1 MSEDERI
8 INRWFFDVCVFKALE
23 SFRNG
28 DYTVF
33 AKITNVIES
42 MVVLPMDGRGDT
54 VLKLRCMQFL
64 SRVNNGDKL
73 DLTFEEPKT
82 PLESALAVLESLCRE
97 LDVPQR
103 EQQRVH
109 NTIAEMLIMV
119 CIRSGEFEKAEE
131 ILHRHFSAA
140 ADSAGKKKL
149 LAGLIQR
156 RCSSHSALQ
165 LISYSDFKQDMLEF
179 IERLYRVPEPFLT
192 QMLKRSGHLCTS
204 AEPTTSSSS
213 SSQGGRSSTQ
223 KPSTAAAEDH
233 GGVWCV
239 SLQSVR
245 QVYCELSEE
254 CGVSVP
260 FSRLLEEVELE
271 AQRQGQE
278 PPSAELDLAL
288 SETPMEPVERVRYR
302 EPRVTLHR
310 YTGMTISRLVTE
322 DDSQPSEDDS
332 QDNITQINGCSPVQT
347 SPQRLII
354 RSDPE
359 SDDLEVQTIRRTST
373 DNQRDNRLIIRSDP
387 ESDDLEVQTVRR
399 TSTDNQR
406 DNRLIIRSDPE
417 SDDLEVQ
424 TVRRTSTDNQRDNSE
439 SPSVSKVC
447 SPAQRSTPSVRDAH
461 RLIIRSDPESD
472 DLEVQTV
479 RRTSTDNQRDNRL
492 IIRSDPESDDLEV
505 QTVRRTST
513 DNQRDNRLI
522 IRSDPESDDLE
533 VQTVRR
539 TSTDNQRD
547 NRLIIRSDPE
557 SDDLE
562 VQTVRRTST
571 DNQRDNS
578 ESPSV
583 SKVCSPAQRSTPSV
597 RDAHSGESRLS
608 PVRHSVPLSDRRS
621 GKKTHNNRRVVVS
634 SDEECEDPPSDRHTA
649 GQEPHDSSDPEC
661 VLEERAA
668 PQSSTPAH
676 HSRAARSNHSES
688 EVHST
693 RPQVRSSPA
702 DSRSSSSGKRSAKRA
717 RWQDASGI
725 QEDWSDEE
733 SLFSAASGPSH
744 KKKYTRKLWTVQES
758 DWLKEGVR
766 RFGVG
771 HWEPIR
777 SAFPFT
783 GRSACNLKDR
793 WRTMVKLKMV

>member
-28 DYTVF
+28 DYTDF

-109 NTIAEMLIMV
+109 NAITEMLIVV
-119 CIRSGEFEKAEE
+119 CIRGGEFEKAEE
-131 ILHRHFSAA
+131 VLHRHFSTA

-149 LAGLIQR
+149 LASLIQR
-156 RCSSHSALQ
+156 RRSSHSVLQ

-192 QMLKRSGHLCTS
+192 QMLKRSGHLRLS
-204 AEPTTSSSS
+204 AEPTTTSSSS
-213 SSQGGRSSTQ
+213 SLSPSRGGRSSPQ

-233 GGVWCV
+233 GGVCCV

-245 QVYCELSEE
+245 QVYGELCEE
-254 CGVSVP
+254 CGASVP

-271 AQRQGQE
+271 AQQ
-278 PPSAELDLAL
+278 PSRESPEAELHLAL
-288 SETPMEPVERVRYR
+288 SETPMEPAERLCAL
-302 EPRVTLHR
+302 EPRVTLRR

-322 DDSQPSEDDS
+322 EDSQLSGDDS
-332 QDNITQINGCSPVQT
+332 QDISRISGCAPLQR

-354 RSDPE
+354 HSDPE
-359 SDDLEVQTIRRTST
+359 SEDIETVRRKSTEKKRDDRLIIHSDPESEDIETVRRKST
-373 DNQRDNRLIIRSDP
+373 DNQRDDRVRT
-387 ESDDLEVQTVRR
+387 ESHETPGKVLEKK
-399 TSTDNQR
+399 
-406 DNRLIIRSDPE
+406 L
-417 SDDLEVQ
+417 
-424 TVRRTSTDNQRDNSE
+424 
-439 SPSVSKVC
+439 
-447 SPAQRSTPSVRDAH
+447 SVRH
-461 RLIIRSDPESD
+461 
-472 DLEVQTV
+472 
-479 RRTSTDNQRDNRL
+479 
-492 IIRSDPESDDLEV
+492 
-505 QTVRRTST
+505 
-513 DNQRDNRLI
+513 
-522 IRSDPESDDLE
+522 
-533 VQTVRR
+533 
-539 TSTDNQRD
+539 
-547 NRLIIRSDPE
+547 
-557 SDDLE
+557 
-562 VQTVRRTST
+562 
-571 DNQRDNS
+571 
-578 ESPSV
+578 
-583 SKVCSPAQRSTPSV
+583 
-597 RDAHSGESRLS
+597 
-608 PVRHSVPLSDRRS
+608 S
-621 GKKTHNNRRVVVS
+621 GKKTHNSRRVVLS
-634 SDEECEDPPSDRHTA
+634 SGEECEDPPSDRHAA

-676 HSRAARSNHSES
+676 HSRTAQSDHSGESRSTPSVRRSGKKTHNSRSVVLSSDEECEDPPSDRHAAGQEPHDSSDPECVLEECAAPQSSTPAHHSRTAQSDHSES

-717 RWQDASGI
+717 PWQDASGV

-733 SLFSAASGPSH
+733 SLFGTASGPSH
-744 KKKYTRKLWTVQES
+744 KKTKRYTRKLWTVQES

-777 SAFPFT
+777 CAFPFT
-783 GRSACNLKDR
+783 GRTACNLKDR

>member
-109 NTIAEMLIMV
+109 NSIAEMLVVV

-140 ADSAGKKKL
+140 ADSAGKKL
-149 LAGLIQR
+149 LASLIQR
-156 RCSSHSALQ
+156 RRSSHSVLQ

-192 QMLKRSGHLCTS
+192 QMLKCSGHLRPS

-213 SSQGGRSSTQ
+213 SSSSRGGRSSTQ
-223 KPSTAAAEDH
+223 KPSAAEHH
-233 GGVWCV
+233 GGAARGQL

-245 QVYCELSEE
+245 QVYGALSEE
-254 CGVSVP
+254 CGASVP
-260 FSRLLEEVELE
+260 FSRLLEEVEEE
-271 AQRQGQE
+271 AQRQSRE
-278 PPSAELDLAL
+278 PPGAELNLAL
-288 SETPMEPVERVRYR
+288 SQTPLESVSDRQ
-302 EPRVTLHR
+302 PRVTLRR

-322 DDSQPSEDDS
+322 DDSQPSGDES
-332 QDNITQINGCSPVQT
+332 QDNITQISSGSPAQT
-347 SPQRLII
+347 SPQRVIIRSDPETDEPEVQTVRPTSTDNQRDDRVII

-359 SDDLEVQTIRRTST
+359 SDDPEVQTVRPTST
-373 DNQRDNRLIIRSDP
+373 DNQRDDRLIIRSDP
-387 ESDDLEVQTVRR
+387 ESDDLEVQTVRP

-406 DNRLIIRSDPE
+406 DDRLIIRSDPE
-417 SDDLEVQ
+417 SDDPEAQ
-424 TVRRTSTDNQRDNSE
+424 TVRPTSTDNQRDDSE
-439 SPSVSKVC
+439 SASVSKVC
-447 SPAQRSTPSVRDAH
+447 SAAQRSTPSA
-461 RLIIRSDPESD
+461 
-472 DLEVQTV
+472 
-479 RRTSTDNQRDNRL
+479 
-492 IIRSDPESDDLEV
+492 
-505 QTVRRTST
+505 
-513 DNQRDNRLI
+513 
-522 IRSDPESDDLE
+522 
-533 VQTVRR
+533 
-539 TSTDNQRD
+539 
-547 NRLIIRSDPE
+547 
-557 SDDLE
+557 
-562 VQTVRRTST
+562 
-571 DNQRDNS
+571 
-578 ESPSV
+578 
-583 SKVCSPAQRSTPSV
+583 
-597 RDAHSGESRLS
+597 RDAHSGGEALS
-608 PVRHSVPLSDRRS
+608 TPARHSAPPSARRS
-621 GKKTHNNRRVVVS
+621 GKKTHNRSVVVS

-649 GQEPHDSSDPEC
+649 GLEPHDSSVSDPEC
-661 VLEERAA
+661 VLVEHAA
-668 PQSSTPAH
+668 PQSSTPARH
-676 HSRAARSNHSES
+676 TRAARSNHSES

-733 SLFSAASGPSH
+733 SLFGAASGPSH

-777 SAFPFT
+777 TAFPFT

>member
-28 DYTVF
+28 DYTFF
-33 AKITNVIES
+33 AKITNVVES
-42 MVVLPMDGRGDT
+42 MVALPMDGRGDT

-109 NTIAEMLIMV
+109 NAIAEMLIVV

-140 ADSAGKKKL
+140 ADTAGKKKL
-149 LAGLIQR
+149 LASLIQR
-156 RCSSHSALQ
+156 RRSSHSVLQ

-192 QMLKRSGHLCTS
+192 QMLKRSGHLRPS

-213 SSQGGRSSTQ
+213 SSSRKGRSSTQ
-223 KPSTAAAEDH
+223 KPSAAAAAAEHH

-245 QVYCELSEE
+245 QVYGELSEE

-271 AQRQGQE
+271 AQQQSQE
-278 PPSAELDLAL
+278 PPGDELNLAL
-288 SETPMEPVERVRYR
+288 SETPMEPVESVSGR
-302 EPRVTLHR
+302 EPRVTLRR

-322 DDSQPSEDDS
+322 GDSQPSEDDS
-332 QDNITQINGCSPVQT
+332 QDNITQISGCSPLQK
-347 SPQRLII
+347 SPQRLVI

-359 SDDLEVQTIRRTST
+359 SDDLEVQPVRRKST
-373 DNQRDNRLIIRSDP
+373 DKQCDNRLIIRSDP
-387 ESDDLEVQTVRR
+387 ESDDLEVQPVRR
-399 TSTDNQR
+399 KSTDKQCVNRLVIHSDPESDDLEVQPVR
-406 DNRLIIRSDPE
+406 RKSTDKQCDNRLIIRSDPE

-424 TVRRTSTDNQRDNSE
+424 PVRRKSTDKQC
-439 SPSVSKVC
+439 V
-447 SPAQRSTPSVRDAH
+447 
-461 RLIIRSDPESD
+461 
-472 DLEVQTV
+472 
-479 RRTSTDNQRDNRL
+479 NRL

-505 QTVRRTST
+505 KTVRQSST
-513 DNQRDNRLI
+513 DKQC
-522 IRSDPESDDLE
+522 
-533 VQTVRR
+533 
-539 TSTDNQRD
+539 
-547 NRLIIRSDPE
+547 
-557 SDDLE
+557 
-562 VQTVRRTST
+562 
-571 DNQRDNS
+571 DNS
-578 ESPSV
+578 S
-583 SKVCSPAQRSTPSV
+583 
-597 RDAHSGESRLS
+597 SGESRS
-608 PVRHSVPLSDRRS
+608 TPARHSVPPSVRRS
-621 GKKTHNNRRVVVS
+621 GKKTHNSRRVVVS
-634 SDEECEDPPSDRHTA
+634 SDEECEDPPSDRQTA
-649 GQEPHDSSDPEC
+649 GQEPHHSSVNDPEC
-661 VLEERAA
+661 VLERAA
-668 PQSSTPAH
+668 PQSSTPAR
-676 HSRAARSNHSES
+676 HSRATRSNHSES

-702 DSRSSSSGKRSAKRA
+702 DSRSSSSGKRRAKRA

-733 SLFSAASGPSH
+733 SLFSAASGPSR
-744 KKKYTRKLWTVQES
+744 KKKYTKKLWTVQES

-771 HWEPIR
+771 RWEPIR

-783 GRSACNLKDR
+783 GRTACNLKDR

>member
-109 NTIAEMLIMV
+109 NSIAEMLVVV

-140 ADSAGKKKL
+140 ADSAGKKL
-149 LAGLIQR
+149 LASLIQR
-156 RCSSHSALQ
+156 RRSSHSVLQ

-192 QMLKRSGHLCTS
+192 QMLKCSGHLRPS

-213 SSQGGRSSTQ
+213 SSSSRGGRSSTQ
-223 KPSTAAAEDH
+223 KPSAAEHH
-233 GGVWCV
+233 GGAARGQL

-245 QVYCELSEE
+245 QVYGALSEE
-254 CGVSVP
+254 CGASVP
-260 FSRLLEEVELE
+260 FSRLLEEVEEE
-271 AQRQGQE
+271 AQRQSRE
-278 PPSAELDLAL
+278 PPGAELNLAL
-288 SETPMEPVERVRYR
+288 SQTPLESVSDRQ
-302 EPRVTLHR
+302 PRVTLRR

-322 DDSQPSEDDS
+322 DDSQPSGDES
-332 QDNITQINGCSPVQT
+332 QDNITQISSGSPAQT
-347 SPQRLII
+347 SPQRVIIRSDPETDEPEVQTVRPTSTDNQRDDRLII

-359 SDDLEVQTIRRTST
+359 SDDPEAQTVRPTST
-373 DNQRDNRLIIRSDP
+373 DNQRDD
-387 ESDDLEVQTVRR
+387 
-399 TSTDNQR
+399 
-406 DNRLIIRSDPE
+406 
-417 SDDLEVQ
+417 
-424 TVRRTSTDNQRDNSE
+424 SE
-439 SPSVSKVC
+439 SASVSKVC
-447 SPAQRSTPSVRDAH
+447 SAAQRSTPSA
-461 RLIIRSDPESD
+461 
-472 DLEVQTV
+472 
-479 RRTSTDNQRDNRL
+479 
-492 IIRSDPESDDLEV
+492 
-505 QTVRRTST
+505 
-513 DNQRDNRLI
+513 
-522 IRSDPESDDLE
+522 
-533 VQTVRR
+533 
-539 TSTDNQRD
+539 
-547 NRLIIRSDPE
+547 
-557 SDDLE
+557 
-562 VQTVRRTST
+562 
-571 DNQRDNS
+571 
-578 ESPSV
+578 
-583 SKVCSPAQRSTPSV
+583 
-597 RDAHSGESRLS
+597 RDAHSGGEALS
-608 PVRHSVPLSDRRS
+608 TPARHSAPPSARRS
-621 GKKTHNNRRVVVS
+621 GKKTHNRSVVVS

-649 GQEPHDSSDPEC
+649 GLEPHDSSDPEC
-661 VLEERAA
+661 VLVEHAA
-668 PQSSTPAH
+668 PQSSTPARH
-676 HSRAARSNHSES
+676 TRAARSNHSES

-733 SLFSAASGPSH
+733 SLFGAASGPSH

-777 SAFPFT
+777 TAFPFT

>member
-28 DYTVF
+28 DYTDF

-109 NTIAEMLIMV
+109 NAITEMLIVV
-119 CIRSGEFEKAEE
+119 CIRGGEFEKAEE
-131 ILHRHFSAA
+131 VLHRHFSTA

-149 LAGLIQR
+149 LASLIQR
-156 RCSSHSALQ
+156 RRSSHSVLQ

-192 QMLKRSGHLCTS
+192 QMLKRSGHLRLS
-204 AEPTTSSSS
+204 AEPTTTSSSS
-213 SSQGGRSSTQ
+213 SLLPSRGGQSSAQ

-233 GGVWCV
+233 GGVCCV
-239 SLQSVR
+239 SLQRVR
-245 QVYCELSEE
+245 QVYGELCEE

-271 AQRQGQE
+271 AQQ
-278 PPSAELDLAL
+278 PSRESPEAELHLAL
-288 SETPMEPVERVRYR
+288 SETPMEPAERLCAL
-302 EPRVTLHR
+302 EPRVTLRR

-322 DDSQPSEDDS
+322 EDSQPSGDDS
-332 QDNITQINGCSPVQT
+332 QDISQISGCAPLQR

-354 RSDPE
+354 HSDPE
-359 SDDLEVQTIRRTST
+359 SEDIETVRRKST
-373 DNQRDNRLIIRSDP
+373 DNQRDDRVRT
-387 ESDDLEVQTVRR
+387 ESHET
-399 TSTDNQR
+399 
-406 DNRLIIRSDPE
+406 PG
-417 SDDLEVQ
+417 
-424 TVRRTSTDNQRDNSE
+424 
-439 SPSVSKVC
+439 KV
-447 SPAQRSTPSVRDAH
+447 
-461 RLIIRSDPESD
+461 LGKK
-472 DLEVQTV
+472 L
-479 RRTSTDNQRDNRL
+479 
-492 IIRSDPESDDLEV
+492 
-505 QTVRRTST
+505 
-513 DNQRDNRLI
+513 
-522 IRSDPESDDLE
+522 
-533 VQTVRR
+533 
-539 TSTDNQRD
+539 
-547 NRLIIRSDPE
+547 
-557 SDDLE
+557 
-562 VQTVRRTST
+562 
-571 DNQRDNS
+571 
-578 ESPSV
+578 
-583 SKVCSPAQRSTPSV
+583 
-597 RDAHSGESRLS
+597 SG
-608 PVRHSVPLSDRRS
+608 RRS
-621 GKKTHNNRRVVVS
+621 GKKTHNSRRVVLS
-634 SDEECEDPPSDRHTA
+634 SDEECEDPPSDRHAA
-649 GQEPHDSSDPEC
+649 GQEPHDSRVVLSSDEEC
-661 VLEERAA
+661 EDPPSDRHAA
-668 PQSSTPAH
+668 GQEPHDS
-676 HSRAARSNHSES
+676 SES

-702 DSRSSSSGKRSAKRA
+702 DSRSSSSGKRGAKRA
-717 RWQDASGI
+717 PWQDASGV

-733 SLFSAASGPSH
+733 SLFGAASGPSH
-744 KKKYTRKLWTVQES
+744 KKTKRYTRKLWTVQES

-777 SAFPFT
+777 CAFPFT
-783 GRSACNLKDR
+783 GRTACNLKDR

>member
-28 DYTVF
+28 DYTDF

-109 NTIAEMLIMV
+109 NAITEMLIVV
-119 CIRSGEFEKAEE
+119 CIRGGEFEKAEE
-131 ILHRHFSAA
+131 VLHRHFSTA

-149 LAGLIQR
+149 LASLIQR
-156 RCSSHSALQ
+156 RRSSHSVLQ

-192 QMLKRSGHLCTS
+192 QMLKRSGHLRLS
-204 AEPTTSSSS
+204 AEPTTTSSSS
-213 SSQGGRSSTQ
+213 SLSPSRGGRSSPQ

-233 GGVWCV
+233 GGVCCV

-245 QVYCELSEE
+245 QVYGELCEE
-254 CGVSVP
+254 CGASVP

-271 AQRQGQE
+271 AQQ
-278 PPSAELDLAL
+278 PSRESPEAELHLAL
-288 SETPMEPVERVRYR
+288 SETPMEPAERLCAL
-302 EPRVTLHR
+302 EPRVTLRR

-322 DDSQPSEDDS
+322 EDSQLSGDDS
-332 QDNITQINGCSPVQT
+332 QDISRISGCAPLQR

-354 RSDPE
+354 HSDPE
-359 SDDLEVQTIRRTST
+359 SEDIETVRRKSTEKKRDDRLIIHSDPESEDIETVRRKST
-373 DNQRDNRLIIRSDP
+373 DNQRDDRVVLSSGEECEDPPSDRHAAGQEP
-387 ESDDLEVQTVRR
+387 HDSSSGES
-399 TSTDNQR
+399 
-406 DNRLIIRSDPE
+406 
-417 SDDLEVQ
+417 
-424 TVRRTSTDNQRDNSE
+424 
-439 SPSVSKVC
+439 
-447 SPAQRSTPSVRDAH
+447 RSTPSV
-461 RLIIRSDPESD
+461 
-472 DLEVQTV
+472 
-479 RRTSTDNQRDNRL
+479 
-492 IIRSDPESDDLEV
+492 
-505 QTVRRTST
+505 
-513 DNQRDNRLI
+513 
-522 IRSDPESDDLE
+522 
-533 VQTVRR
+533 
-539 TSTDNQRD
+539 
-547 NRLIIRSDPE
+547 
-557 SDDLE
+557 
-562 VQTVRRTST
+562 
-571 DNQRDNS
+571 
-578 ESPSV
+578 
-583 SKVCSPAQRSTPSV
+583 
-597 RDAHSGESRLS
+597 
-608 PVRHSVPLSDRRS
+608 RRS
-621 GKKTHNNRRVVVS
+621 GKKTHNSRSVVLS
-634 SDEECEDPPSDRHTA
+634 SDEECEDPPSDRHAA

-661 VLEERAA
+661 VLEECAA

-676 HSRAARSNHSES
+676 HSRTAQSDHSES

-717 RWQDASGI
+717 PWQDASGV

-733 SLFSAASGPSH
+733 SLFGTASGPSH
-744 KKKYTRKLWTVQES
+744 KKTKRYTRKLWTVQES

-777 SAFPFT
+777 CAFPFT
-783 GRSACNLKDR
+783 GRTACNLKDR

>member
-359 SDDLEVQTIRRTST
+359 SDDLEVQT
-373 DNQRDNRLIIRSDP
+373 
-387 ESDDLEVQTVRR
+387 
-399 TSTDNQR
+399 
-406 DNRLIIRSDPE
+406 
-417 SDDLEVQ
+417 
-424 TVRRTSTDNQRDNSE
+424 
-439 SPSVSKVC
+439 
-447 SPAQRSTPSVRDAH
+447 
-461 RLIIRSDPESD
+461 
-472 DLEVQTV
+472 
-479 RRTSTDNQRDNRL
+479 
-492 IIRSDPESDDLEV
+492 
-505 QTVRRTST
+505 VRRTST

>member
-359 SDDLEVQTIRRTST
+359 SDDLEVQT
-373 DNQRDNRLIIRSDP
+373 
-387 ESDDLEVQTVRR
+387 
-399 TSTDNQR
+399 
-406 DNRLIIRSDPE
+406 
-417 SDDLEVQ
+417 
-424 TVRRTSTDNQRDNSE
+424 
-439 SPSVSKVC
+439 
-447 SPAQRSTPSVRDAH
+447 
-461 RLIIRSDPESD
+461 
-472 DLEVQTV
+472 
-479 RRTSTDNQRDNRL
+479 
-492 IIRSDPESDDLEV
+492 
-505 QTVRRTST
+505 VRRTST

-597 RDAHSGESRLS
+597 RDAHSSGESRLS

>member
-28 DYTVF
+28 DYTFF
-33 AKITNVIES
+33 AKITNVVES
-42 MVVLPMDGRGDT
+42 MVALPMDGRGDT

-109 NTIAEMLIMV
+109 NAIAEMLIVV

-140 ADSAGKKKL
+140 ADTAGKKKL
-149 LAGLIQR
+149 LASLIQR
-156 RCSSHSALQ
+156 RRSSHSVLQ

-192 QMLKRSGHLCTS
+192 QMLKRSGHLRPS

-213 SSQGGRSSTQ
+213 SSSRKGRSSTQ
-223 KPSTAAAEDH
+223 KPSAAAAAAEHH

-245 QVYCELSEE
+245 QVYGELSEE

-271 AQRQGQE
+271 AQQQSQE
-278 PPSAELDLAL
+278 PPGDELNLAL
-288 SETPMEPVERVRYR
+288 SETPMEPVESVSGR
-302 EPRVTLHR
+302 EPRVTLRR

-322 DDSQPSEDDS
+322 GDSQPSEDDS
-332 QDNITQINGCSPVQT
+332 QDNITQISGCSPLQK
-347 SPQRLII
+347 SPQRLVI

-359 SDDLEVQTIRRTST
+359 SDDLEVQPVRRKST
-373 DNQRDNRLIIRSDP
+373 DKQCDNRLIIRSDP
-387 ESDDLEVQTVRR
+387 ESDDLEVQPVRR
-399 TSTDNQR
+399 KSTDKQCV
-406 DNRLIIRSDPE
+406 NRLIIRSDPE
-417 SDDLEVQ
+417 SDDLEVK
-424 TVRRTSTDNQRDNSE
+424 TVRQSSTDKQCDNS
-439 SPSVSKVC
+439 S
-447 SPAQRSTPSVRDAH
+447 
-461 RLIIRSDPESD
+461 
-472 DLEVQTV
+472 
-479 RRTSTDNQRDNRL
+479 
-492 IIRSDPESDDLEV
+492 
-505 QTVRRTST
+505 
-513 DNQRDNRLI
+513 
-522 IRSDPESDDLE
+522 
-533 VQTVRR
+533 
-539 TSTDNQRD
+539 
-547 NRLIIRSDPE
+547 
-557 SDDLE
+557 
-562 VQTVRRTST
+562 
-571 DNQRDNS
+571 
-578 ESPSV
+578 
-583 SKVCSPAQRSTPSV
+583 
-597 RDAHSGESRLS
+597 SGESRS
-608 PVRHSVPLSDRRS
+608 TPARHSVPPSVRRS
-621 GKKTHNNRRVVVS
+621 GKKTHNSRRVVVS
-634 SDEECEDPPSDRHTA
+634 SDEECEDPPSDRQTA
-649 GQEPHDSSDPEC
+649 GQEPHHSSVNDPEC
-661 VLEERAA
+661 VLERAA
-668 PQSSTPAH
+668 PQSSTPAR
-676 HSRAARSNHSES
+676 HSRATRSNHSES

-702 DSRSSSSGKRSAKRA
+702 DSRSSSSGKRRAKRA

-733 SLFSAASGPSH
+733 SLFSAASGPSR
-744 KKKYTRKLWTVQES
+744 KKKYTKKLWTVQES

-771 HWEPIR
+771 RWEPIR

-783 GRSACNLKDR
+783 GRTACNLKDR

>member
-28 DYTVF
+28 DYTDF

-82 PLESALAVLESLCRE
+82 PLESALAVLDSLCRE

-109 NTIAEMLIMV
+109 NAITEMLIVV

-149 LAGLIQR
+149 LASLIQR
-156 RCSSHSALQ
+156 RRSSHSVLQ

-192 QMLKRSGHLCTS
+192 QMLKRSGHLRPS

-213 SSQGGRSSTQ
+213 SSSRGGRSSTQ

-233 GGVWCV
+233 GGVCCV

-245 QVYCELSEE
+245 QVYGELSEE

-260 FSRLLEEVELE
+260 FSRLLEELELE
-271 AQRQGQE
+271 AQQQSRE
-278 PPSAELDLAL
+278 PPGDELHLAL
-288 SETPMEPVERVRYR
+288 SETPMEPTQSLSAR

-322 DDSQPSEDDS
+322 EDSQPSGDDS
-332 QDNITQINGCSPVQT
+332 QDNLSQSSGCAALQR
-347 SPQRLII
+347 SPQRLIICSDPESDDLETVRRTSSDNQRDDRLII

-359 SDDLEVQTIRRTST
+359 SEDLETVRRTSS
-373 DNQRDNRLIIRSDP
+373 DNQRDDRLIIRSDP
-387 ESDDLEVQTVRR
+387 ESEDLETVRRTSSDNQRDDRLIIRSDPESEDLETVRR

-406 DNRLIIRSDPE
+406 DDRLIIRSDPE
-417 SDDLEVQ
+417 SEDLE
-424 TVRRTSTDNQRDNSE
+424 TVRRTSTDNQRD
-439 SPSVSKVC
+439 
-447 SPAQRSTPSVRDAH
+447 D
-461 RLIIRSDPESD
+461 RLIIRSDPESE
-472 DLEVQTV
+472 DLETV
-479 RRTSTDNQRDNRL
+479 RRTSSDNQRD
-492 IIRSDPESDDLEV
+492 D
-505 QTVRRTST
+505 
-513 DNQRDNRLI
+513 
-522 IRSDPESDDLE
+522 
-533 VQTVRR
+533 
-539 TSTDNQRD
+539 
-547 NRLIIRSDPE
+547 
-557 SDDLE
+557 
-562 VQTVRRTST
+562 
-571 DNQRDNS
+571 S
-578 ESPSV
+578 ESASV
-583 SKVCSPAQRSTPSV
+583 SKVCSAAQRSTHSSGESRSTPSV
-597 RDAHSGESRLS
+597 R
-608 PVRHSVPLSDRRS
+608 RS
-621 GKKTHNNRRVVVS
+621 GKGTHNSRRVVVS

-668 PQSSTPAH
+668 PQSSTPAR

-733 SLFSAASGPSH
+733 SLFSGASGPSH

-766 RFGVG
+766 RFGAG